1 LDTGASVSLAL
12 QLDSIPG
19 WEKQLAR
26 LSVGIGEIKVSRQ
39 PGDIITALGLGSCVA
54 IVLSD
59 NAIGAVAVA
68 HCMLPLQTDG
78 GAKDPEKPGRY
89 VDGALPQLIS
99 DLEALGSRCERL
111 VSALVGGAAMFEFT
125 GPTTLD
131 IGSRNVDTAR
141 AVLREYGI
149 PLVAS
154 DVGGGQGRTVTV
166 EVADA
171 TVHVRTMG
179 AEKKLVSLRRRAA
192 KVA

>member
-1 LDTGASVSLAL
+1 MAN
-12 QLDSIPG
+12 
-19 WEKQLAR
+19 
-26 LSVGIGEIKVSRQ
+26 LSVGIGEIKASRQ

-59 NAIGAVAVA
+59 NAIGAVVVA

-78 GAKDPEKPGRY
+78 GTKDPEKPGRY
-89 VDGALPQLIS
+89 VDAALPQLIS
-99 DLEALGSRCERL
+99 DLDDLGSRCEGL

-131 IGSRNVDTAR
+131 IGARNVDRAR
-141 AVLREYGI
+141 EVLREYGI
-149 PLVAS
+149 PLMAS
-154 DVGGGQGRTVTV
+154 DVGGSQGRTVTV
-166 EVADA
+166 AVADA

-179 AEKKLVSLRRRAA
+179 AEKELVCLRRRRAA